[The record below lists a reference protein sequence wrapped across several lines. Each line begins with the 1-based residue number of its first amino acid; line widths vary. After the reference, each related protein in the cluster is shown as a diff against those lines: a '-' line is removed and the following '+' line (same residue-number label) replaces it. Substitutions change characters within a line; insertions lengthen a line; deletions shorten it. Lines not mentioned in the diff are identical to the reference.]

1 MSLDQSVAET
11 LRRAAEAHD
20 APFPDVTSIV
30 EGGRRRKR
38 RRDVRRLSIVAASVA
53 VAVAIPFAVRQFTTD
68 SMGPTGQTD
77 GVERVNEL
85 PVGPKPDIPYCPGNK
100 TIVGAGAPIDAAC
113 DVFIHR
119 GDRTVFFDR
128 HGVNVLE
135 NGQRTLLDSRWSSSW
150 LPAVS
155 NDGRWVAWV
164 TEAGPGKALLLAFD
178 LETREQV
185 AEEPWPTGG
194 GFVQGI
200 DDLGRVYFQDYDRE
214 DVLVHDLRTG
224 ETFKVTG
231 LPEHAGRTK
240 YVTSDGFA
248 VYVGGVGVVRGS
260 VTAEGRF
267 TEQQPVD
274 YAWGTYFSPDRSLI
288 SYQRDGQ
295 LVVGPPSG
303 DGPVVPLGLPSQGSA
318 VWFPI
323 WEGPDTVLVQFDPW
337 SAKPV
342 ELLEYGLDVPARRTW
357 LLRCHVTDGACE
369 VALEPGWGDRMSGP
383 VYR

>member
-1 MSLDQSVAET
+1 MSLDQSLAET
-11 LRRAAEAHD
+11 LRRATEEHE

-38 RRDVRRLSIVAASVA
+38 RRDVRRLSIIAASIVVAA
-53 VAVAIPFAVRQFTTD
+53 AIPFAVRPFTAD
-68 SMGPTGQTD
+68 SMAPTGQTD
-77 GVERVNEL
+77 GVERVTEL

-113 DVFIHR
+113 DMFIHR

-135 NGQRTLLDSRWSSSW
+135 NGEKTLLDSRWWSSW

-164 TEAGPGKALLLAFD
+164 TQAGPGEALLLGFD
-178 LETREQV
+178 LKTGEQV
-185 AEEPWPTGG
+185 AEEPWPTGEG
-194 GFVQGI
+194 WIPGI
-200 DDLGRVYFQDYDRE
+200 DDLGRVYFQDYARE
-214 DVLVHDLRTG
+214 RIVLHDLRTG
-224 ETFKVTG
+224 DTLDVRG
-231 LPEHAGRTK
+231 MPDLAGRSQF
-240 YVTSDGFA
+240 VTDAGFA
-248 VYVGGVGVVRGS
+248 VYVSGVGVVRGS
-260 VTAEGRF
+260 VTADGRF

-274 YAWGTYFSPDRSLI
+274 SAWGTYFSPDRSLI

-303 DGPVVPLGLPSQGSA
+303 DGRVVPLELPSQGSP
-318 VWFPI
+318 VWFPV
-323 WEGPDTVLVQFDPW
+323 WEGPDSVLVQFDPW
-337 SAKPV
+337 SAKPL
-342 ELLEYGLDVPARRTW
+342 ELMEYGLDVPARRTW
-357 LLRCHVTDGACE
+357 LLRCHVSDGACE
-369 VALEPGWGDRMSGP
+369 VALEPGWGDRMTGP